1 MTAFARQWHL
11 LVPAALVVAPQYP
24 AVAKPTPPD
33 RFELGANSAGDSCSA
48 SRQWTM
54 GEGGI
59 RLSGAQPFAITCR
72 GVSAAEAQGY
82 LSAPREHPSIDQCG
96 APAAASVSGIGPVE
110 VRRCFDAQLGR
121 PVVDIRFERKG
132 ASYQGAALEVALGP
146 LESALKVVAASS
158 APPSGRKTVAP
169 SIKLDSV
176 PPGPVVTTVAQG
188 SGITAEAAL
197 TEGVSGLQAGRMLD
211 ASRVLNDALR
221 AFADADAGTKL
232 DLRLAAGLADSN
244 LSRFSDAEEHF
255 AVAQL
260 ILANSPNLPDGPY
273 KQQQLIT
280 YRGIDRINQ
289 HRWADAIEML
299 SRGGSGVRDLQDP
312 TTLSRLNQ
320 EAAVQAGSLQ
330 SSLTDANALS
340 RNLLEAQRNWA
351 LSVAYLALGRTADA
365 ERALAT
371 AAEAARD
378 PVREIAP
385 ERIVWMRSSIER
397 QKARIEA
404 RKGDFG
410 TALASFDCAISAL
423 QGSAPQE
430 PGTCVFVERRPLP
443 DTALNAPLLVE
454 AQLER
459 ASTESRDPARQQVA
473 LADYSSAVQSLSNLT
488 GTGYVSQA
496 ALERYFSLL
505 TQAPESDSRD
515 EEYFRAMQMISEPAS
530 ARELAQL
537 RQSAASDPKVAD
549 LLRQR
554 VGLERQLIRLRYE
567 ITAATGAAQADL
579 PGLEAERAAAD
590 AKLAEVN
597 AALLGARGIGAL
609 EDQPATIATIRS
621 ALAPG
626 EVFWKL
632 VALRSSMFGI
642 AIGRDRT
649 LVYQATERLP
659 RIDNQA
665 VTVLTSAQTDESG
678 STRLFAVAP
687 SHQLFEAIAGP
698 AASMVA
704 GAKRIIYNPAGELRR
719 LPPAILVTDPASVEA
734 YQKQVAK
741 GDFSKVAFLGRNVE
755 SMVALSP
762 RSFLQARARQASLAP
777 KPFLGLGENSPPA
790 PVSDAVASKAMP
802 FDCTVSYGA
811 WAANMM
817 SARPISAREISV
829 AADALGIGSPPEI
842 VGPSF
847 TDANLLSGPAS
858 QELSQYQILHFAT
871 HGLPEQRSQ
880 VDQCSMTIP
889 PALLTTLAPPAP
901 DGKIMS
907 DGLLS
912 FSEVADLRL
921 DANLVVLSACDTSS
935 GAVATGRRSG
945 IEESSPALDG
955 LVRSFLVA
963 DARSVLATFWSV
975 PATRQ
980 SDDLMA
986 AFYRAGR
993 TSSMS
998 AALKSA
1004 QNTLMQQPR
1013 YSNPYYWGAYF
1024 LVGDG
1029 AKMMLSG
1036 PRTASTSSGDPRLK

>member
-1 MTAFARQWHL
+1 MTAFHRQWR
-11 LVPAALVVAPQYP
+11 LVLTTALVAAPYSPAAARPVAPE
-24 AVAKPTPPD
+24 
-33 RFELGANSAGDSCSA
+33 RFELGANGAGDSCSA

-54 GEGGI
+54 GEGGL
-59 RLSGAQPFAITCR
+59 RRSADQPFGITCR
-72 GVSAAEAQGY
+72 GVSAAEKQGY
-82 LSAPREHPSIDQCG
+82 LSAPGVEAATDQCG
-96 APAAASVSGIGPVE
+96 AAVPATLPGVGPVE
-110 VRRCFDAQLGR
+110 VRRCYDAALAR
-121 PVVDIRFERKG
+121 PAVDIRFTRN
-132 ASYQGAALEVALGP
+132 SVRYQGAALEPALGP
-146 LESALKVVAASS
+146 LESALKVVAAGA
-158 APPSGRKTVAP
+158 APPSGRKMAAP
-169 SIKLDSV
+169 SIDLAAV
-176 PPGPVVTTVAQG
+176 PAGPVVTAVSQG
-188 SGITAEAAL
+188 SGITPEAAL
-197 TEGVSGLQAGRMLD
+197 SEGVGGLQAGRMLD
-211 ASRVLNDALR
+211 SSRVLNDALR

-260 ILANSPNLPDGPY
+260 ILASNPNISDAPY

-289 HRWADAIEML
+289 RRWADAIEML
-299 SRGGSGVRDLQDP
+299 SKGGSGTKDLQDP

-320 EAAVQAGSLQ
+320 EAAVQTGSLQ

-365 ERALAT
+365 ERALAF
-371 AAEAARD
+371 AADAARD

-397 QKARIEA
+397 QRGRIEA

-423 QGSAPQE
+423 QGSAPQS
-430 PGTCVFVERRPLP
+430 PGTCVFAERRPLP

-459 ASTESRDPARQQVA
+459 ASTESRDPARQQAA

-496 ALERYFSLL
+496 ALQRYFSLL
-505 TQAPESDSRD
+505 AQAQQSDSRD
-515 EEYFRAMQMISEPAS
+515 EEYFRAMQTISEPAS

-537 RQSAASDPKVAD
+537 RQGVANDPKVAE

-567 ITAATGAAQADL
+567 ITAAAGTSQADL
-579 PGLEAERAAAD
+579 SALEAERAAAD
-590 AKLAEVN
+590 AKLAGVN
-597 AALLGARGIGAL
+597 SELLGARGIGAL
-609 EDQPATIATIRS
+609 EDQPATIASVREV
-621 ALAPG
+621 LAPG
-626 EVFWKL
+626 EVYWKL
-632 VALRSSMFGI
+632 VGLRSSMFGI
-642 AIGRDRT
+642 AIGRDKT
-649 LVYQATERLP
+649 IIYQIAESAP
-659 RIDNQA
+659 RIDSRA

-687 SHQLFEAIAGP
+687 SHALFQSIAGP
-698 AASMVA
+698 AAGMLT
-704 GAKRIIYNPAGELRR
+704 GASRIIYNPAGELRR
-719 LPPAILVTDPASVEA
+719 LPPAILVTDSASVDT
-734 YQKQVAK
+734 YQKQAAK
-741 GDFSKVAFLGRNVE
+741 GDYSKVGFLGRTVE

-762 RSFLQARARQASLAP
+762 RSFLQTRARPASTAP
-777 KPFLGLGENSPPA
+777 RPFLGLGENATPSA
-790 PVSDAVASKAMP
+790 VSDAVASKPMP
-802 FDCTVSYGA
+802 FDCSVSYGA
-811 WAANMM
+811 WAGTMM
-817 SARPISAREISV
+817 NARPISAREIAV
-829 AADALGIGSPPEI
+829 AADALGVGGAPEI
-842 VGPSF
+842 VGASF
-847 TDANLLSGPAS
+847 TDTNLLSGPAS
-858 QELSQYQILHFAT
+858 REIGQYQILHFAT

-880 VDQCSMTIP
+880 VGECSMTVP
-889 PALLTTLAPPAP
+889 PALLTTLAPPAS
-901 DGKIMS
+901 DGPIMS

-935 GAVATGRRSG
+935 GATVTGRRSG

-993 TSSMS
+993 TSSIS
-998 AALKSA
+998 AALKVA

-1029 AKMMLSG
+1029 SKTMLSG
-1036 PRTASTSSGDPRLK
+1036 TRTASR